1 MAIVRSYLLVR
12 YKNSVLAQRFFSSM
26 SDKRGLVLG
35 VYSSEGQ
42 DDVKFTQFAQKY
54 NESTAGK
61 LLEQIKICGPIKC
74 GQARIYWDLGKYP
87 AVAVA
92 GLGDAS
98 KWDELDEING
108 AKENVRIAASSG
120 VKALSACKIGH
131 IEVEDLENA
140 QAAAEGALLG
150 NYKFQEYKCKE
161 KQTPLPNVSLAENAN
176 GSEGWEQGSILAS
189 AQNWA
194 RLLMETPANLMTP
207 TIFSENVQSKMA
219 SLNVDVKIYDE
230 SWAKEKKMGSFLSV
244 TNGSKEPA
252 KFLEISYKGD
262 GSEDKCIALVGKGV
276 TFDSGGISLKP
287 SASMDQMRADMGGA
301 ANVAA
306 TIYALAQLKAPVF
319 VKGFIPLCEN
329 MPSGT
334 ATKPGDV
341 VFAMNGKSICV
352 DNTDAEGR
360 LILADALCYAST
372 FDPKFILDIAT
383 LTGAVKVALGDCV
396 AGVFSTSSKLWE
408 QIHEAGA
415 ESGDR
420 VWRLPLFKHYSEQM
434 CDHNGYDLNN
444 LGKGKGGGS
453 CTAAAFLREF
463 VPKETPWLHV
473 DIAGVMGD
481 CSDQSYTGAKG
492 MTGRPMRTL
501 VEFITKAS
509 P

>member
-1 MAIVRSYLLVR
+1 MAFVRSYLLVR

-42 DDVKFTQFAQKY
+42 DDVKFTKFAQKY

-61 LLEQIKICGPIKC
+61 LLEQIKICGPIKG
-74 GQARIYWDLGKYP
+74 GQARIYWNLGKYP

-108 AKENVRIAASSG
+108 AKENIRIAASAG
-120 VKALSACKIGH
+120 LKALASCKIGH
-131 IEVEDLENA
+131 IEVEDFEDA
-140 QAAAEGALLG
+140 HAAAEGALLS
-150 NYKFQEYKCKE
+150 NYKFQVYKNKE
-161 KQTPLPNVSLAENAN
+161 KQTQLPDVSLAESADGREQWAKGATLAN
-176 GSEGWEQGSILAS
+176 

-194 RLLMETPANLMTP
+194 RVLMETPANLMTP
-207 TIFSENVQSKMA
+207 TIFSDNVKAKMA
-219 SLNVDVKIYDE
+219 SVNVEVQVHDE
-230 SWAKEKKMGSFLSV
+230 GWAKEMKMGSFLSV
-244 TNGSKEPA
+244 TNGTKEPA
-252 KFLEISYKGD
+252 KFLEITYKGD
-262 GSEDKCIALVGKGV
+262 GSDESCIALVGKGV

-341 VFAMNGKSICV
+341 VYAMNGKSICV

-372 FDPKFILDIAT
+372 FKPKFILDIAT
-383 LTGAVKVALGDCV
+383 LTGAIKVALGDCV
-396 AGVFSTSSKLWE
+396 AGVFSTSNTLWT
-408 QIHEAGA
+408 QIHQAGS

-420 VWRLPLFKHYSEQM
+420 VWRMPLFKHYSEQM

-501 VEFITKAS
+501 VEFIAKAS

>member
-12 YKNSVLAQRFFSSM
+12 YKNSVLARRLFSSM

-35 VYSSEGQ
+35 VYSSEDQ
-42 DDVKFTQFAQKY
+42 EDVKFTQFAQKY

-108 AKENVRIAASSG
+108 TKENVRIAASTG
-120 VKALSACKIGH
+120 VKALSACKIGRV
-131 IEVEDLENA
+131 EVEDFGNA
-140 QAAAEGALLG
+140 QAAAEGSLLV
-150 NYKFQEYKCKE
+150 NYKFQEFKCKE
-161 KQTPLPNVSLAENAN
+161 KQSPLSCISLAENAD
-176 GSEGWEQGSILAS
+176 GSEEWGRGLIVAN

-207 TIFSENVQSKMA
+207 TIFSENVKSKMA
-219 SLNVDVKIYDE
+219 SLRVDVVIHDE

-244 TNGSKEPA
+244 TNGTKEPA
-252 KFLEISYKGD
+252 KFLEISYKGE

-301 ANVAA
+301 ANVVA

-372 FDPKFILDIAT
+372 FNPKFILDIAT
-383 LTGAVKVALGDCV
+383 LTGAIKVALGDCV
-396 AGVFSTSSKLWE
+396 AGVFSTSNKLWD
-408 QIHEAGA
+408 QLHEAGS

-420 VWRLPLFKHYSEQM
+420 VWRMPLFKHYSEQM

-463 VPKETPWLHV
+463 VPKEIPWLHV

-509 P
+509 L

>member
-12 YKNSVLAQRFFSSM
+12 YRNSVLAQRFFSSM
-26 SDKRGLVLG
+26 SNKRGLVLG
-35 VYSSEGQ
+35 VYSSEGN
-42 DDVKFTQFAQKY
+42 DDVKFTKFAEKY

-61 LLEQIKICGPIKC
+61 LLEQIKICGPLKC
-74 GQARIYWDLGKYP
+74 GETRIYWDLGKYP

-92 GLGDAS
+92 GLGDS
-98 KWDELDEING
+98 TKWDEQDEING

-120 VKALSACKIGH
+120 VKALTACKVGQ
-131 IEVEDLENA
+131 IEVESLDDA
-140 QAAAEGALLG
+140 QAAAEGALLA
-150 NYKFQEYKCKE
+150 NYKFQQFRCKE
-161 KQTPLPNVSLAENAN
+161 KQSMLPNVSLAECSP
-176 GSEGWEQGSILAS
+176 GSDEWERGSILAS

-194 RLLMETPANLMTP
+194 RLLMDTPANLMTP
-207 TIFSENVQSKMA
+207 TIFSENVKA
-219 SLNVDVKIYDE
+219 KLTPLNVDVQIHDE
-230 SWAKEKKMGSFLSV
+230 AWAKEKKMGSFLSV
-244 TNGSKEPA
+244 TNGTNEPA
-252 KFLEISYKGD
+252 KFLELTYKGV
-262 GSEDKCIALVGKGV
+262 GSDEKYVALVGKGV
-276 TFDSGGISLKP
+276 TFDSGGISIKP

-306 TIYALAQLKAPVF
+306 TIYALAALKAPVS

-334 ATKPGDV
+334 ATKPGDI

-372 FDPKFILDIAT
+372 FNPKFILDIAT
-383 LTGAVKVALGDCV
+383 LTGAIKVALGDCV
-396 AGVFSTSSKLWE
+396 AGVFSTNKKLWE
-408 QIHEAGA
+408 QIHDAGS

-420 VWRLPLFKHYSEQM
+420 VWRMPLFKHYSDQM

-463 VPKETPWLHV
+463 VPKDIPWLHV
-473 DIAGVMGD
+473 DMAGVMGE

-501 VEFITKAS
+501 VEFVTKAS
-509 P
+509 V

>member
-1 MAIVRSYLLVR
+1 MAISRSYLLVR
-12 YKNSVLAQRFFSSM
+12 YKYSVLGQRLYSSM

-35 VYSSEGQ
+35 VYSTDGQ
-42 DDVKFTQFAQKY
+42 DDVRLTKFAQKY
-54 NESTAGK
+54 NESTSGK
-61 LLEQIKICGPIKC
+61 LLEQIKICGPISS
-74 GQARIYWDLGKYP
+74 GSARIYWDLGKYP

-108 AKENVRIAASSG
+108 VKENVRIAAAAG
-120 VKALSACKIGH
+120 VRALSACKIGT
-131 IEVEDLENA
+131 IEVEDLEDA
-140 QAAAEGALLG
+140 EAAAEGAGLA
-150 NYKFQEYKCKE
+150 NYKFQEYKNKE
-161 KQTPLPNVSLAENAN
+161 KQTSLPTVALAENN
-176 GSEGWEQGSILAS
+176 SGSEEWDKGSILAD

-194 RLLMETPANLMTP
+194 RKLMETPANLMTP
-207 TIFSENVQSKMA
+207 TIFSENVKTKLA
-219 SLNVDVKIYDE
+219 SLNVDVQIYDE
-230 SWAKEKKMGSFLSV
+230 EWARVKQMGSFLSV
-244 TNGSKEPA
+244 TNGTKEPA
-252 KFLEISYKGD
+252 KFLEITYKGD
-262 GSEDKCIALVGKGV
+262 NSADKCIALVGKGV

-306 TIYALAQLKAPVF
+306 TIYALARQKVPVH

-372 FDPKFILDIAT
+372 FNPLFILDIAT
-383 LTGAVKVALGDCV
+383 LTGAIKVALGDCV
-396 AGVFSTSSKLWE
+396 AGVFSTSNKLWE
-408 QIHEAGA
+408 QIHEAGY

-420 VWRLPLFKHYSEQM
+420 VWRMPLFKHYSDQM

-453 CTAAAFLREF
+453 CTAAAFLRQF
-463 VPKETPWLHV
+463 VDKETPWLHV

-481 CSDQSYTGAKG
+481 CSDQSYTGSKG

-501 VEFITKAS
+501 VQFIKKAGS
-509 P
+509 

>member
-1 MAIVRSYLLVR
+1 MAFVRSYLLVR
-12 YKNSVLAQRFFSSM
+12 YRNSVLAQRFFSSM

-42 DDVKFTQFAQKY
+42 DDVKFTKFAQKY

-61 LLEQIKICGPIKC
+61 LLEQIKICGPIKS
-74 GQARIYWDLGKYP
+74 GQARIYWNLGKYP

-98 KWDELDEING
+98 SWDELDEING
-108 AKENVRIAASSG
+108 SKESVRIAASAG
-120 VKALSACKIGH
+120 LKALSSCKIGH
-131 IEVEDLENA
+131 IEVEDFEDA
-140 QAAAEGALLG
+140 QAAAEGALLS
-150 NYKFQEYKCKE
+150 NYKFQAYKNKE
-161 KQTPLPNVSLAENAN
+161 KQTQLPAVSLAESAD
-176 GSEGWEQGSILAS
+176 GSEKWKQGVAVAN

-194 RLLMETPANLMTP
+194 RELMETPANHMTP
-207 TIFSENVQSKMA
+207 IIFAATVQRKM
-219 SLNVDVKIYDE
+219 LPFKVDVQVYDE
-230 SWAKEKKMGSFLSV
+230 VWAERKKMGSFLSV
-244 TNGSKEPA
+244 TNGTKEPA
-252 KFLEISYKGD
+252 KFLEITYKPD
-262 GSEDKCIALVGKGV
+262 GADGKCIALVGKGV
-276 TFDSGGISLKP
+276 TFDSGGISIKP

-329 MPSGT
+329 MPSGS

-341 VFAMNGKSICV
+341 VYAMNGKSICV

-372 FDPKFILDIAT
+372 FNPKFILDIAT
-383 LTGAVKVALGDCV
+383 LTGAIKVALGDCV
-396 AGVFSTSSKLWE
+396 AGVFSTSSELWN
-408 QIHEAGA
+408 QIHEAGS

-420 VWRLPLFKHYSEQM
+420 VWRMPLFKHYSEQM
-434 CDHNGYDLNN
+434 TDHNGYDLNN

-463 VPKETPWLHV
+463 VPKEIPWLHV
-473 DIAGVMGD
+473 DIAGIMGD

-501 VEFITKAS
+501 VEFIAKAS

>member
-1 MAIVRSYLLVR
+1 
-12 YKNSVLAQRFFSSM
+12 M

-35 VYSSEGQ
+35 VYSSDGQ
-42 DDVKFTQFAQKY
+42 DDVKFTRFAQKY

-98 KWDELDEING
+98 KWDCLDEING
-108 AKENVRIAASSG
+108 VKENVRVASAAG
-120 VKALSACKIGH
+120 VRALSACKIGQ
-131 IEVEDLENA
+131 IEVEDLEDA
-140 QAAAEGALLG
+140 QAAAEGACLA
-150 NYKFQEYKCKE
+150 NYKFQQYKCKD
-161 KQTPLPNVSLAENAN
+161 KQSALPSLSLAENSDGIKEWERGFIVAN
-176 GSEGWEQGSILAS
+176 

-194 RLLMETPANLMTP
+194 RVLMETPANLMTP
-207 TIFSENVQSKMA
+207 TIFSENVKSKMA
-219 SLNVDVKIYDE
+219 SINVAVQIHDE
-230 SWAKEKKMGSFLSV
+230 AWAKEKKMGSFLSV

-252 KFLEISYKGD
+252 KFLEITYKGE
-262 GSEDKCIALVGKGV
+262 GSDDTCVALVGKGV

-306 TIYALAQLKAPVF
+306 TIYALAQLKAPVY

-372 FDPKFILDIAT
+372 HKPKFILDIAT
-383 LTGAVKVALGDCV
+383 LTGAIKVALGDCL
-396 AGVFSTSSKLWE
+396 AGVFCTNNKLWD
-408 QIHEAGA
+408 QIHDAGS

-420 VWRLPLFKHYSEQM
+420 VWRMPLFKHYSEQM

-463 VPKETPWLHV
+463 VPKDTPWLHV

-481 CSDQSYTGAKG
+481 CSDQGYTGAKG